1 MQKLVKEHNQHSD
14 AGEKLGWTVWSHTIV
29 LQGRRRGAEVGAQL
43 VHCICRHAALMLDW
57 RCWMTSPFPHVVSS
71 RCMNTRNTRI
81 CTVVHLLY
89 LLAYLLCQEGDFTFS
104 SSRLTS
110 FCCSLSAVFC
120 STDSSSHLFS
130 FIKFVFFLNKENNK
144 NTHTVIMFEFKLN
157 PGYHLSG
164 WPSSPS
170 CQTG

>member
-1 MQKLVKEHNQHSD
+1 MQKVVKEYNQHSD

-29 LQGRRRGAEVGAQL
+29 LQRRRGAEVGAQL
-43 VHCICRHAALMLDW
+43 VHCICRHAVLMLDW

-71 RCMNTRNTRI
+71 RCMHTRNTHI
-81 CTVVHLLY
+81 CTGVHLLY

-110 FCCSLSAVFC
+110 FCVSLYLPYFAPR
-120 STDSSSHLFS
+120 LIFS
-130 FIKFVFFLNKENNK
+130 PVFFHKMCLFVNKENNK

-170 CQTG
+170 HQTG